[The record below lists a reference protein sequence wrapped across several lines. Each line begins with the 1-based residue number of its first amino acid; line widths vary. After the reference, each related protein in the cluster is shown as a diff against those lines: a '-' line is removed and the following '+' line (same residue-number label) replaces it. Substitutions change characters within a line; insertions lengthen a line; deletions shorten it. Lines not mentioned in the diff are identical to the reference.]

1 MVLVAVSC
9 LIVSTLAAQ
18 SRKPPSLDSLLAQ
31 AARDSLDPAAY
42 HRLSVG
48 YWRAKRYDDE
58 ARALRRA
65 IALDPRYAPAYYSLG
80 LQVYDR
86 RSKLWEEESKGKV
99 PAAWRD
105 SLVQSARLRRQAF
118 LIDPMVDL
126 RVMGTESPPEDML
139 VLPEYGELTTYWL
152 LDIALGAFGEARY
165 ELSYAAW
172 AKFVERMYPG
182 KPEDS
187 IPSYVFWYRGLAA
200 AHRDVYNRAIAD
212 FQVLLTRAQAQERSD
227 SLIQVPLETNDFR
240 YILAVLHE
248 RARRPADAEALYK
261 EALANDLGLFMA
273 HVRLAGM
280 YRRYR
285 QWNDAITEARRAIEA
300 NPDDP
305 VAVRELGEI
314 LYDARRLAEADTVLR
329 QALERLPT
337 DPRTHYVLGAL
348 YQDTQRPAL
357 ARDAF
362 TRFLALAPA
371 ARVTGPALDDA
382 KQRLQALP
390 ADP

>member
-9 LIVSTLAAQ
+9 LAASALAAQ
-18 SRKPPSLDSLLAQ
+18 GRKPPPLDSLRAQ
-31 AARDSLDPAAY
+31 AARDSLDPAAH

-48 YWRAKRYDDE
+48 YWRAKRYDEE

-65 IALDPRYAPAYYSLG
+65 IELDPRYAPAYYSLG

-86 RSKLWEEESKGKV
+86 RPKLLEEEDKGKV
-99 PAAWRD
+99 PPAWRD

-126 RVMGTESPPEDML
+126 RVIGTEAPPEDLL

-152 LDIALGAFGEARY
+152 LDIALGSFGTARY

-172 AKFVERMYPG
+172 AKFVERMYAG

-187 IPSYVFWYRGLAA
+187 IPSFVFWYRGLAA
-200 AHRDVYNRAIAD
+200 AHRDIHNRAIAD
-212 FQVLLTRAQAQERSD
+212 FKVLLARAQARERSD

-280 YRRYR
+280 YRTYR
-285 QWNDAITEARRAIEA
+285 QWNDAVTEARRAIEA

-314 LYDARRLAEADTVLR
+314 LYDARRPAEAEPVLH

-337 DPRTHYVLGAL
+337 DTRTHYLLGVL
-348 YQDTQRPAL
+348 YQETDRPAL
-357 ARDAF
+357 AREALS
-362 TRFLALAPA
+362 RFVALAPA
-371 ARVTGPALDDA
+371 ARVTGPAVEDA

-390 ADP
+390 AGP